1 MVTQAH
7 PSSAVYSWT
16 RRRLFGAIGVLAT
29 GSLLQA
35 CASASTSSSPT
46 PAQAPAPTAAAAQ
59 TGQPIEVVQ
68 TGLTADYPNFP
79 ELLQLYAKQ
88 APNVKIVTGPQ
99 QGGSGSTLAQLKTEG
114 SNTQVSLVLFGQA
127 LGPAMRDADLF
138 QPFTPDNTDK
148 LRPTDRDAKGTFY
161 SWALWTPAFIYNQ
174 DLMPQPPTSYADLLH
189 PSTKISY
196 DDPTTSASGLI
207 FLVGAIKANGGTIE
221 NADPGFAY
229 LEQLKPQVA
238 TYNTGGAQA
247 LANVQKGE
255 VALAIHYSEANMYN
269 KYLQNA
275 PIGIVVPKDG
285 MPLSALSV
293 AISKYAPQ
301 AAAAKDFVNFL
312 LSTDAQ
318 QLLAQRYFRPA
329 RTDITVPDEVR
340 AKYPQNYDADYAFDW
355 ESILPYQQAWLDR
368 WSQQIK

>member
-1 MVTQAH
+1 M
-7 PSSAVYSWT
+7 
-16 RRRLFGAIGVLAT
+16 GLAT

-35 CASASTSSSPT
+35 CASASTGSSPT
-46 PAQAPAPTAAAAQ
+46 AQPEPAAARTSAPAQ
-59 TGQPIEVVQ
+59 TGQTVEVVQ

-88 APNVKIVTGPQ
+88 APNVKIITGPQ

-114 SNTQVSLVLFGQA
+114 SNTQVSLVFLVRTSCRGHP
-127 LGPAMRDADLF
+127 PAMR
-138 QPFTPDNTDK
+138 
-148 LRPTDRDAKGTFY
+148 
-161 SWALWTPAFIYNQ
+161 SCCI
-174 DLMPQPPTSYADLLH
+174 

-207 FLVGAIKANGGTIE
+207 FLVGAIKANGGTIDNPE
-221 NADPGFAY
+221 PGFAY

-275 PIGIVVPKDG
+275 PIDIVVPTDG

-301 AAAAKDFVNFL
+301 SDAAADFVNFL
-312 LSTDAQ
+312 LTTDAQ

-329 RTDITVPDEVR
+329 RTDISVPAHVR
-340 AKYPQNYDADYAFDW
+340 SKYPQK
-355 ESILPYQQAWLDR
+355 L
-368 WSQQIK
+368 